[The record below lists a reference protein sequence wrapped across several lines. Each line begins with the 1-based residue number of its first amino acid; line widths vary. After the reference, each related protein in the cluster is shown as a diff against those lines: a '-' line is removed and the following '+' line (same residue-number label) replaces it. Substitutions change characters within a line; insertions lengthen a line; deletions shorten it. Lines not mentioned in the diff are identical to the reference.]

1 MRIACLGNMN
11 NLIAPTA
18 QYLAL
23 MGHEVDLFLLYE
35 FDHFKPEADYHN
47 PNDIKFNIKRL
58 EMDFGGVMNIPQST
72 LEIELTG
79 YDFYIGTDYAPAI
92 LAKLGLRLD
101 IFAWAGTDLFDWPF
115 YNSANRIPHLWELPL
130 IQTACLQYHG
140 VRNCRIIAMSDN
152 NDFIDGVLKKI
163 GFEGDIIEPLPYMF
177 YDNKIIDEGIDF
189 PLKAELKLLKQEG
202 YNLFVQHGRQHWK
215 NAHLNTTKGN
225 DRFLKG
231 FAEFVKLRPNYKVK
245 IVFFQ
250 YGEDV
255 ENTKQLARELG
266 IGDYIIW
273 VPLMQRKQL
282 LSLLA
287 NADLGV
293 GYWTHDTWLLYCT
306 IVEFMF
312 LNVPVIGYRDDSYY
326 SHKGIELF
334 PMLSARTTEEIA
346 QKLIDFS
353 DDVINKTEVTIEAKK
368 WLFNFNLT
376 RFKENIEIAMNK
388 MHDRKIS
395 DLSAR
400 SLKTLSLKLGIF
412 KYLNII
418 KIKTRIK

>member
-47 PNDIKFNIKRL
+47 PKDIKFNIKRL

-72 LEIELTG
+72 LEKELTG

-92 LAKLGLRLD
+92 LARLELRLD

-140 VRNCRIIAMSDN
+140 VRNCRTIAMSDN

-163 GFEGDIIEPLPYMF
+163 GFEGDIIEPLPYMY

-189 PLKAELKLLKQEG
+189 PLKAELKQLKQEG
-202 YNLFVQHGRQHWK
+202 YKLFVQHGRQHWK
-215 NAHLNTTKGN
+215 NAHKNTTKGN

-231 FAEFVKLRPNYKVK
+231 FAEFVKLRPDYKVK

-250 YGEDV
+250 YGEDI

-266 IGDYIIW
+266 IEEYLIW
-273 VPLMQRKQL
+273 APLMQRKQL
-282 LSLLA
+282 LNLLA

-312 LNVPVIGYRDDSYY
+312 LNVPVIGYRDDVYY
-326 SHKGIELF
+326 RGKNVDLF
-334 PMLSARTTEEIA
+334 PMLSAKTTQEIA
-346 QKLIDFS
+346 DRLIDFS
-353 DDVINKTEVTIEAKK
+353 DKVIDSSAMAAEAKA

-376 RFKENIEIAMNK
+376 RFKQNIEVAFAK
-388 MHDRKIS
+388 KRE
-395 DLSAR
+395 R
-400 SLKTLSLKLGIF
+400 QLKTQSIWTLRLLPVKLSFF
-412 KYLNII
+412 KYINII
-418 KIKTRIK
+418 KIKTSIK